1 MKTLYVARED
11 GTTEKQI
18 AELIK
23 DTIFETWPN
32 DSMAIEKNG
41 DGPNSE
47 EHHHLYTT
55 HRSSPYIL
63 IVPLSFFFLL

>member
-32 DSMAIEKNG
+32 DSMAIEKTVKLKFLKI
-41 DGPNSE
+41 
-47 EHHHLYTT
+47 HLYSKFNCTNK
-55 HRSSPYIL
+55 
-63 IVPLSFFFLL
+63 

>member
-1 MKTLYVARED
+1 MKTLYVAREE

-32 DSMAIEKNG
+32 DSMAIEKTVMGLTLKNI
-41 DGPNSE
+41 
-47 EHHHLYTT
+47 TI
-55 HRSSPYIL
+55 YIL
-63 IVPLSFFFLL
+63 PSFFTIYYSLFLIFFLL